1 MNNKSGAF
9 QLEKSVPGTFLMQG
23 ALGGVLGGYVAAL
36 IGAIAWRKTDFVR
49 TLELTNLTV
58 FTGAIIGVI
67 KATLMW
73 AVVRLTGIQYRAFTR
88 VAVTSILAS
97 LIIAVLGRQ
106 FDFDENFLPGCLIWS
121 LSVGIPVALLVG
133 SRVKPWEVFT
143 FGSIAGATVNKQSP
157 ASNILR
163 TLLTLPLRFMSIGAI
178 ALLLLYATPKI
189 EVYDIDR
196 ILLVTLFL
204 TVLLFYPLFSAYLTF
219 RSPGKIALFVLGLVS
234 NFPVI
239 LLSVACYRDYL
250 RNPRSGEPL
259 FNLLVCSSFIVAWTI
274 FLVARLSAKTNPAPS
289 LNIVD
294 RKSIA
299 YAKNLDHECLGSR
312 FTEWQQRVA

>member
-23 ALGGVLGGYVAAL
+23 ALGGLLGGYVAAL

>member
-88 VAVTSILAS
+88 VAATSILAS

>member
-49 TLELTNLTV
+49 TLGLTNLTV
-58 FTGAIIGVI
+58 FTGAIFGVI

-73 AVVRLTGIQYRAFTR
+73 GVVRLTGIQYRAFTR
-88 VAVTSILAS
+88 VAATSILAF
-97 LIIAVLGRQ
+97 LIIAALGWQ

-259 FNLLVCSSFIVAWTI
+259 FNLVVCSSFIVAWAI
-274 FLVARLSAKTNPAPS
+274 FLVARLSAKTSPAPS
-289 LNIVD
+289 LKIVD
-294 RKSIA
+294 RKSIE

-312 FTEWQQRVA
+312 FADWRERVA